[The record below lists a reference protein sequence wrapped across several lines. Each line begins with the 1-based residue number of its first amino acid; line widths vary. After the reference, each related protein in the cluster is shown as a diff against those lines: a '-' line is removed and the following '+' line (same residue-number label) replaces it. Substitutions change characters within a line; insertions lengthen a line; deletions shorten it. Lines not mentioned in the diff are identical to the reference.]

1 MSVIREHFVFTGRV
15 QGVGFRY
22 KASALARHYGI
33 TGWIRNNGD
42 GSVEAQL
49 QGRQE
54 SLDMML
60 QGLHQD
66 SYIRIDWITR
76 ERMEV
81 DADQQGFAVRY

>member
-1 MSVIREHFVFTGRV
+1 MDIIREHFIFTGRV

-22 KASALARHYGI
+22 KAGGLARHYGV
-33 TGWIRNNGD
+33 TGWIRNKRD

-54 SLDMML
+54 SLDL
-60 QGLHQD
+60 VIQGLMQD

-76 ERMEV
+76 ERLEPI
-81 DADQQGFAVRY
+81 QQEHGFSVRY